1 MRIIANDKDITNLCV
16 NATWSGDIDERSRS
30 LNFTYLHNPKISM
43 TLIKIEIG
51 DSINLFDDK
60 NRLLYVGVVT
70 EVASSL
76 SGSDVSVTSR
86 DVLWYLGKNKLAGV
100 YTGSAEAIARKILD
114 EFGIPVGDLE
124 SVAVDKT
131 VISTGDKTIYKAISE
146 AYGEDYYIVALGEK
160 VEVRKKGSEVVAVI
174 SGKANLIDANY
185 KKSMEDMVNRV
196 IVLNDDN
203 GKLFETSAEENL
215 KYGILQ
221 EVIKA
226 EKDKDVFVSAK
237 EKLVGIKDDSTI
249 TATGNFDVISG
260 KAVIIQDTSN
270 NFTGKFLVTSDS
282 HSFSGGEHTMSL
294 TVEVLNEQS
303 LY

>member
-1 MRIIANDKDITNLCV
+1 MRIVVNDKDITNICV

-30 LNFTYLHNPKISM
+30 LNFTYLYNPKISM

-100 YTGSAEAIARKILD
+100 YTGSAEAITRKILD
-114 EFGIPVGDLE
+114 EFGISVGNLK
-124 SVAVDKT
+124 SAAVDKT

-146 AYGEDYYIVALGEK
+146 AYGEEYYIIAVGEK
-160 VEVRKKGSEVVAVI
+160 VEVRKKGSEVVAVL
-174 SGKANLIDANY
+174 SGKANLIDASY
-185 KKSMEDMVNRV
+185 KKSMEDMVNKV

-203 GKLFETSAEENL
+203 RKTFEISAEENL

-226 EKDKDVFVSAK
+226 EKDKDVAISAK
-237 EKLVGIKDDSTI
+237 EKLVGIKDASNI
-249 TATGNFDVISG
+249 TAMGNFDVVSG

-270 NFTGKFLVTSDS
+270 GFTGKFLVTSDS

-294 TVEVLNEQS
+294 TVEVLNE
-303 LY
+303 

>member
-1 MRIIANDKDITNLCV
+1 MRIVVNDKDITNICV

-30 LNFTYLHNPKISM
+30 LNFTYLYNPKISM

-100 YTGSAEAIARKILD
+100 YTGSAETIARKILD
-114 EFGIPVGDLE
+114 EFGIPVGNLE

-174 SGKANLIDANY
+174 SGKANLIDASY
-185 KKSMEDMVNRV
+185 KKSMEDMVNKV

-203 GKLFETSAEENL
+203 RKTFEISAEENL

-226 EKDKDVFVSAK
+226 EKDKDVAISAK
-237 EKLVGIKDDSTI
+237 EKLVGIKDASNI
-249 TATGNFDVISG
+249 TAMGNFDVVSG

-270 NFTGKFLVTSDS
+270 GFTGKFLVTSDS
-282 HSFSGGEHTMSL
+282 HSFSGGEHTMNL
-294 TVEVLNEQS
+294 TVEVLNE
-303 LY
+303 

>member
-1 MRIIANDKDITNLCV
+1 MRIVVNDKDITNICV

-30 LNFTYLHNPKISM
+30 LSFTYLYNPKISM
-43 TLIKIEIG
+43 PLVKVEIG
-51 DSINLFDDK
+51 NSINLFDDK
-60 NRLLYVGVVT
+60 NKLLYVGVVT

-86 DVLWYLGKNKLAGV
+86 DVLWYLGKNKVAGV
-100 YTGSAEAIARKILD
+100 YTGSAEAITRKILD
-114 EFGIPVGDLE
+114 EFGISVGNLE
-124 SVAVDKT
+124 SIAVDKN

-160 VEVRKKGSEVVAVI
+160 VEVRKKGSEVVAVL
-174 SGKANLIDANY
+174 SGKANLIDASY
-185 KKSMEDMVNRV
+185 KKSMEDMINRV

-203 GKLFETSAEENL
+203 GKVFEISAEENL

-226 EKDKDVFVSAK
+226 EKDKDVSVIAK

-294 TVEVLNEQS
+294 TVEVLNE
-303 LY
+303 

>member
-1 MRIIANDKDITNLCV
+1 MRIVVNDKDITNICV

-30 LNFTYLHNPKISM
+30 LNFTYLYNPKISM
-43 TLIKIEIG
+43 PLVKVEIG

-70 EVASSL
+70 EVVSSL

-86 DVLWYLGKNKLAGV
+86 DVLWYLGKNKVAGV
-100 YTGSAEAIARKILD
+100 YTGSAETIARKILD
-114 EFGIPVGDLE
+114 EFGIPVGNLE

-160 VEVRKKGSEVVAVI
+160 VEVRKKGSEVVAVL
-174 SGKANLIDANY
+174 SGKANLIDASY

-203 GKLFETSAEENL
+203 GKVFEISAEENL

-226 EKDKDVFVSAK
+226 EKDKDVSVSAK
-237 EKLVGIKDDSTI
+237 EKLVGVKDDSTI

-270 NFTGKFLVTSDS
+270 GFTGKFLVTSDS
-282 HSFSGGEHTMSL
+282 HNFSGGEHTMNL
-294 TVEVLNEQS
+294 TVEVLNE
-303 LY
+303 

>member
-1 MRIIANDKDITNLCV
+1 MRIVVNDKDITNICV

-30 LNFTYLHNPKISM
+30 LSFTYLYNPKISM
-43 TLIKIEIG
+43 PLVKVEIG
-51 DSINLFDDK
+51 NSINLFDDK

-86 DVLWYLGKNKLAGV
+86 DVLWYLGKNKVAGV
-100 YTGSAEAIARKILD
+100 YTGSAEAITRKILD
-114 EFGIPVGDLE
+114 EFGISVGNLE
-124 SVAVDKT
+124 SIAVDKN

-160 VEVRKKGSEVVAVI
+160 VEVRKKGSEVVAVL
-174 SGKANLIDANY
+174 SGKANLIDASY
-185 KKSMEDMVNRV
+185 KKSMEDMINRV

-203 GKLFETSAEENL
+203 GKVFEISAEENL

-226 EKDKDVFVSAK
+226 EKDKDVSVIAK

-294 TVEVLNEQS
+294 TVEVLNE
-303 LY
+303 

>member
-1 MRIIANDKDITNLCV
+1 MKLIVDNKDITNLCIS
-16 NATWSGDIDERSRS
+16 ATWSGDIDERSRS
-30 LNFTYLHNPKISM
+30 LSFTYLYNPKISM
-43 TLIKIEIG
+43 PLVKVEIG
-51 DSINLFDDK
+51 NSINLFDDK

-70 EVASSL
+70 EVSSSL
-76 SGSDVSVTSR
+76 SGSDVSITSR

-100 YTGSAEAIARKILD
+100 YTGSAEAITRKILD
-114 EFGIPVGDLE
+114 EFSIPVGNLE
-124 SVAVDKT
+124 STSVDKT
-131 VISTGDKTIYKAISE
+131 IISTGDKTIYKAISE

-160 VEVRKKGSEVVAVI
+160 VEVRKKGSEVVAVL
-174 SGKANLIDANY
+174 SGKANLIDASY
-185 KKSMEDMVNRV
+185 KKSMEDMINRV

-203 GKLFETSAEENL
+203 GKVFEISAEENL

-226 EKDKDVFVSAK
+226 EKDKDVSVSAK
-237 EKLVGIKDDSTI
+237 EKLVEIKDDSTI
-249 TATGNFDVISG
+249 TATGNFDIISG

-294 TVEVLNEQS
+294 TVEVLNE
-303 LY
+303 

>member
-1 MRIIANDKDITNLCV
+1 MRIVVNDKDITNICV

-30 LNFTYLHNPKISM
+30 LNFTYLYNPKISM

-100 YTGSAEAIARKILD
+100 YTGSAETIARKILD
-114 EFGIPVGDLE
+114 EFGIPVGNLE
-124 SVAVDKT
+124 SVAGDKT

-160 VEVRKKGSEVVAVI
+160 VEVRKKGGEVVAVI
-174 SGKANLIDANY
+174 SGKANLIDASY
-185 KKSMEDMVNRV
+185 KKSMEDMVNKV

-203 GKLFETSAEENL
+203 RKTFEISAEENL

-226 EKDKDVFVSAK
+226 EKDKDVAISAK
-237 EKLVGIKDDSTI
+237 EKLVGIKDASNI
-249 TATGNFDVISG
+249 TAMGNFDVVSG

-270 NFTGKFLVTSDS
+270 GFTGKFLVTSDS

-294 TVEVLNEQS
+294 TVEVLNE
-303 LY
+303 

>member
-1 MRIIANDKDITNLCV
+1 MRIVVNDKDITNICV
-16 NATWSGDIDERSRS
+16 NATWSGDIDERSSS
-30 LNFTYLHNPKISM
+30 LNFTYLYNPKISM
-43 TLIKIEIG
+43 PLVKVEIG
-51 DSINLFDDK
+51 NSINLFDDK

-86 DVLWYLGKNKLAGV
+86 DVLWYLGKNKVAGV
-100 YTGSAEAIARKILD
+100 YTGSAEAITRKILD
-114 EFGIPVGDLE
+114 EFGISIGNLE

-146 AYGEDYYIVALGEK
+146 AYGEDYYIVAVGEK
-160 VEVRKKGSEVVAVI
+160 VEVRKKGGEVVAVL
-174 SGKANLIDANY
+174 SGKANLIDASY
-185 KKSMEDMVNRV
+185 KKSMEDMINRV

-203 GKLFETSAEENL
+203 GKVFEISAEENL

-226 EKDKDVFVSAK
+226 EKDKDVSVSAK

-270 NFTGKFLVTSDS
+270 GFTGKFLVTSDS
-282 HSFSGGEHTMSL
+282 HSFSGGEHTMNL
-294 TVEVLNEQS
+294 TVEVLNE
-303 LY
+303 

>member
-1 MRIIANDKDITNLCV
+1 MRIVVNDKDITNICV
-16 NATWSGDIDERSRS
+16 SATWSGDIDERSRS
-30 LNFTYLHNPKISM
+30 LNFTYLYNPKILM
-43 TLIKIEIG
+43 PLVKVEIG
-51 DSINLFDDK
+51 NSINLFDDK

-86 DVLWYLGKNKLAGV
+86 DVLWYLGKNKVAGV
-100 YTGSAEAIARKILD
+100 YTGSAEAITRKILG
-114 EFGIPVGDLE
+114 EFGISVGNLE
-124 SVAVDKT
+124 SIAVDKN

-160 VEVRKKGSEVVAVI
+160 VEDRKKGSEVVAVL
-174 SGKANLIDANY
+174 SGKANLIDASY

-196 IVLNDDN
+196 IVLNDEN
-203 GKLFETSAEENL
+203 GKVVEISAEENL

-226 EKDKDVFVSAK
+226 EKDKDVSVSAK
-237 EKLVGIKDDSTI
+237 EKLVGVKDDSTI

-270 NFTGKFLVTSDS
+270 GFTGKFLVTSDS
-282 HSFSGGEHTMSL
+282 HNFSGGEHTMNL
-294 TVEVLNEQS
+294 TVEVLNE
-303 LY
+303 

>member
-1 MRIIANDKDITNLCV
+1 MRIVVNDKDITNICV

-30 LNFTYLHNPKISM
+30 LNFTYLYNPKISM
-43 TLIKIEIG
+43 PLVKVEIG
-51 DSINLFDDK
+51 NSINLFDDK

-86 DVLWYLGKNKLAGV
+86 DVLWYLGKNKVAGV
-100 YTGSAEAIARKILD
+100 YTGSADAITRKILD
-114 EFGIPVGDLE
+114 EFGISIGNLE

-146 AYGEDYYIVALGEK
+146 AYGEDYYIVAVGEK
-160 VEVRKKGSEVVAVI
+160 VEVRKKGGEVVAVL
-174 SGKANLIDANY
+174 SGKANLIDASY
-185 KKSMEDMVNRV
+185 KKSMEDMINRV

-203 GKLFETSAEENL
+203 GKVFEISAEENL

-226 EKDKDVFVSAK
+226 EKDKDVSVSAK

-249 TATGNFDVISG
+249 TSTGNFDVISG

-270 NFTGKFLVTSDS
+270 GFTGKFLVTSDS
-282 HSFSGGEHTMSL
+282 HSFSGGEHTMNL
-294 TVEVLNEQS
+294 TVEVLNE
-303 LY
+303 